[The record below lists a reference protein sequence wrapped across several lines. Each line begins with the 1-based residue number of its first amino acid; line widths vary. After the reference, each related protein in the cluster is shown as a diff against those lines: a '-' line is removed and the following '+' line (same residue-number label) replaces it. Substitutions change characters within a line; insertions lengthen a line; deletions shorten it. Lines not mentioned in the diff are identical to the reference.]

1 MRVIR
6 SFVIAFSTYSR
17 IPMPQVE
24 WSDENR
30 KYAMC
35 FFPLIG
41 AVIGLLLWFWLYLC
55 DILSIGP
62 LLRGAVSALLPP
74 FISGGIHM
82 DGFMDTVD
90 ALSSHQTRERKLEIL
105 KDPHLGAFA
114 VIYCGIYLLTG
125 FGLFHELSGSG
136 LIYALYPAFVLS
148 RSLSALCAVTMP
160 NARKAGML
168 CAFTENA
175 GKTRAT
181 VAMVV
186 VFVLSAAAMV
196 VISPI
201 PGAVGV
207 VSGLLTMLYYRKMT
221 MKQFGGVTGDT
232 SGYFLQLCELML
244 MVGVWIGGLL
254 V

>member
-1 MRVIR
+1 MRLIE
-6 SFVIAFSTYSR
+6 SFWVALSTYSV
-17 IPMPQVE
+17 IPSPQFE
-24 WSDENR
+24 WNQR
-30 KYAMC
+30 NMKYAIC
-35 FFPLIG
+35 FFP
-41 AVIGLLLWFWLYLC
+41 AVGVICGGLLALWHL
-55 DILSIGP
+55 LSTVLGIGSVLFAVVAVCLP
-62 LLRGAVSALLPP
+62 LL
-74 FISGGIHM
+74 ITGGIHM

-114 VIYCGIYLLTG
+114 VIYCGVYLLASV
-125 FGLFHELSGSG
+125 GLMHELSGAG
-136 LIYALYPAFVLS
+136 LIYGLCPVFILS

-181 VAMVV
+181 VAMIVV
-186 VFVLSAAAMV
+186 LVLSAAAMV

-207 VSGLLTMLYYRKMT
+207 VFGLLTMLYYRRMA

-232 SGYFLQLCELML
+232 SGYFLQLCELMV
-244 MVGVWIGGLL
+244 MAGVWIGGLL